1 LASGA
6 KIDPNDEGFGQGIE
20 QYIVYIC
27 KCGVSNTSSRREEG
41 EDRITMQIPNM
52 LPVHLACSKCA
63 SQKTQLRHIALS
75 KMRES
80 VVFHALR
87 FGDEQEEE
95 ENNKKV
101 Y

>member
-1 LASGA
+1 
-6 KIDPNDEGFGQGIE
+6 
-20 QYIVYIC
+20 
-27 KCGVSNTSSRREEG
+27 
-41 EDRITMQIPNM
+41 MQIPNM
-52 LPVHLACSKCA
+52 LLVHLAFPNAPPK
-63 SQKTQLRHIALS
+63 KTQLRHIALS

-95 ENNKKV
+95 ENNKKI

>member
-1 LASGA
+1 
-6 KIDPNDEGFGQGIE
+6 
-20 QYIVYIC
+20 
-27 KCGVSNTSSRREEG
+27 
-41 EDRITMQIPNM
+41 MQIPNM

-95 ENNKKV
+95 ENNKKI